1 MKPKYHYFI
10 ICNCNQ
16 PIMFNPD
23 GRGQW
28 VAKNGRKI
36 DSDYP
41 LSYILDR
48 KEWKPLQVNRREF
61 FKFAKSEN
69 NKTITCWLWLG
80 IVYSLFMKIKVSN
93 IKYDTD
99 GLKVKL
105 PKALTFI
112 IKDGAISHNEIENI
126 ISNKISD
133 RTGFCHFGFNFR
145 IVR

>member
-1 MKPKYHYFI
+1 
-10 ICNCNQ
+10 
-16 PIMFNPD
+16 MFNPD

-69 NKTITCWLWLG
+69 NKTITC
-80 IVYSLFMKIKVSN
+80 
-93 IKYDTD
+93 
-99 GLKVKL
+99 
-105 PKALTFI
+105 
-112 IKDGAISHNEIENI
+112 
-126 ISNKISD
+126 
-133 RTGFCHFGFNFR
+133 
-145 IVR
+145 